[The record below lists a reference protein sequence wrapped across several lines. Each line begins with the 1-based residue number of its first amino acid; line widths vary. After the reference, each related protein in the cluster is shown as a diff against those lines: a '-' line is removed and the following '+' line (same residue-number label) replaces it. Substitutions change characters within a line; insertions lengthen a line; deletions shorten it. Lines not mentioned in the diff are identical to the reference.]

1 MTQRKDQIIYYIID
15 YLGLPYQPEAL
26 FSKEIY
32 NDIFD
37 FLYGKQQELRYL
49 KFQMVLVGIFE
60 ATTHDAT
67 KTDTLRKSK
76 YMFMTASRI
85 VP

>member
-1 MTQRKDQIIYYIID
+1 MID
-15 YLGLPYQPEAL
+15 YILINTLYHLFFLGLPYQPEAL
-26 FSKEIY
+26 FNKEIY
-32 NDIFD
+32 NDIYS
-37 FLYGKQQELRYL
+37 FLENKQQEMRNL

-76 YMFMTASRI
+76 
-85 VP
+85 